1 MVYHALYHSLARLG
15 IALLGFHR
23 IHLIYSTQYLCTQA
37 IMKKSPSMLCLRP
50 LLINLSSV
58 KTIHFL
64 HNKAPAD
71 WRRRFKALCKDLTCR
86 CLPSRPLRYL
96 RFHLLTRPLCSSA
109 RLSDIAC
116 LSWAIAGVFFK
127 NSCLIL
133 RPAVA
138 SEWIIFPI
146 FASPAPY
153 FVFERSR
160 YFLPVLLWTAIC
172 CHIEQTIS
180 SLFSQRTPLPLA
192 WVYSL
197 SG

>member
-1 MVYHALYHSLARLG
+1 
-15 IALLGFHR
+15 
-23 IHLIYSTQYLCTQA
+23 
-37 IMKKSPSMLCLRP
+37 MKKSPSILCLRP

-96 RFHLLTRPLCSSA
+96 RFHLLTRPLCISA

-138 SEWIIFPI
+138 SEWIILPI

-180 SLFSQRTPLPLA
+180 SLFHRGHRFHSLECTPFRDSRYTLPS
-192 WVYSL
+192 VIICFIC
-197 SG
+197 SGEHLCRNFW